1 MSSESLSTG
10 LNSASPRSGP
20 SSNPPFLSRLSD
32 FSSFFSSPGE
42 PALKTASMAAMAAT
56 LDHLMG
62 TSCRCGATREESGVG
77 PPAGHLPRPAGRV
90 QARRSAPTLRRNP
103 CHPREPAMSIRV
115 VAPTLLWAAIAPA
128 AEPALPEVGR
138 DDWPWWRG
146 PTLDNKSRDT
156 HAPMKW
162 SRTENI
168 VWKTPVPGRGHSSP
182 VLWGDRVFLTTADE
196 AAQTQRALAFDRKT
210 GKPLWNVAVHTGGFE
225 KKHEKNSHASATP
238 ACDGQRVYSAFV

>member
-42 PALKTASMAAMAAT
+42 PALKTASMAATAAT

-62 TSCRCGATREESGVG
+62 TSCRCGATREESGDG
-77 PPAGHLPRPAGRV
+77 HQAGHLPRPAGRV
-90 QARRSAPTLRRNP
+90 QARWSAPTLRRNR
-103 CHPREPAMSIRV
+103 CRPREPAM
-115 VAPTLLWAAIAPA
+115 PTRLLATGLLWAALAAAGAPV
-128 AEPALPEVGR
+128 LPDVGP

-156 HAPMKW
+156 QAPTKW
-162 SRTENI
+162 SRTEN
-168 VWKTPVPGRGHSSP
+168 VAWKTPVRGRGHSSP
-182 VLWGDRVFLTTADE
+182 VLWGDRVFLT
-196 AAQTQRALAFDRKT
+196 
-210 GKPLWNVAVHTGGFE
+210 
-225 KKHEKNSHASATP
+225 
-238 ACDGQRVYSAFV
+238 